1 MEKNKL
7 VKKKY
12 KMYSL
17 ERNTAPENLMFAPRL
32 VLKDLDGLC
41 STLR

>member
-17 ERNTAPENLMFAPRL
+17 ERNTAPENLMLRPRL
-32 VLKDLDGLC
+32 AMKEIREGLI
-41 STLR
+41 